1 MGLTIGVDVGGT
13 KVLAGLVDERGR
25 VLACR
30 REDTPRADAAAI
42 VDVIASLVTAMNAEN
57 PVDAVGIGAAGFIDA
72 DRAKVLFAPNLAWR
86 DEPLAERLGKLIDVP
101 VVVENDANCH
111 AWAEYRFGAAQGKH
125 SVVAA
130 IIGTGIGGGLVLDGR
145 LYRGGFGIAG
155 EFGHVRV
162 VPDGRVCGC
171 GGRGCWEQY
180 ASGKALVRE
189 ARHVATS
196 TPERVPAL
204 LAASGGEVSAI
215 TGPLV
220 TQAARAGDPGA
231 LDCFGIVGRWLGEGL
246 ADLAA
251 SLDPECL
258 LVGGG
263 VSEAGELLMA
273 PARAAFDRAL
283 TGGAYRPHA
292 PVLAARLGSKAGL
305 IGAADLAR
313 NL

>member
-30 REDTPRADAAAI
+30 REDTPRSDAAAI
-42 VDVIASLVTAMNAEN
+42 VEVIGSLVAAISAEK
-57 PVDAVGIGAAGFIDA
+57 PVDAVGVGAAGFIDA

-111 AWAEYRFGAAQGKH
+111 AWAEYRFGAAQGKR

-189 ARHVATS
+189 AKRVATS
-196 TPERVPAL
+196 TPQRVPAL
-204 LAASGGEVSAI
+204 LAAAGGEVSAI

-220 TQAARAGDPGA
+220 TQAARAGDVGA

-251 SLDPECL
+251 ALDPDCL

-263 VSEAGELLMA
+263 VSDAGELLMA

-292 PVLAARLGSKAGL
+292 PVLAARLGSQAGL

-313 NL
+313 NP